1 MHITK
6 TDYLEYT
13 FCKKNLWLKKHKPK
27 LFEDVELSDF
37 EKKIIEEGNLADEE
51 ARHLFPGGVLV
62 DSYGEDAIN
71 DTKKYLEKQ
80 QEVIFQATFFEDV
93 YFIRADIFVYNNDKG
108 GYELYEVKASND
120 VKRKEPHHYI
130 NDLAFQKSVIEM
142 SGLKI
147 IKVGVIHL
155 NRE

>member
-1 MHITK
+1 MRRLDI
-6 TDYLEYT
+6 
-13 FCKKNLWLKKHKPK
+13 C
-27 LFEDVELSDF
+27 S
-37 EKKIIEEGNLADEE
+37 
-51 ARHLFPGGVLV
+51 RGGVLV

-71 DTKKYLEKQ
+71 DTIQYLEKQ

-93 YFIRADIFVYNNDKG
+93 FFIRADIFVYDKEQD

-142 SGLKI
+142 SGLNI
-147 IKVGVIHL
+147 VKVGVIHL
-155 NRE
+155 NREYKRAGDVDYK